1 MHSCPF
7 TMKSPNPGNFSSL
20 EDKVFLLLLVVISLA
35 FALILWP
42 FSGAVLWGVILA
54 VVFAPL
60 NRRLSKAMRQRRT
73 PAALATEMIIVV
85 MVILPLMMVGASLA
99 AEASGVYKRIESG
112 ELSVGRYFQKI
123 FEALPGWASHLLDRF
138 GVTNLGALQTRLAT
152 VLTKTGQFLIAQAIN
167 LGQNTVSFIISLGIM
182 LYLLFFLLRDGD
194 SLARRIRDAVPLR
207 AEHQNALINKFTT
220 VIRATVKGNVVIAA
234 IQGALGGLIFWI
246 LGIRA
251 ALLWAALMA
260 LLSLVPA
267 VGSALVW
274 LPVGIY
280 LLVSGSVLRGV
291 VLLAFGIFVIGLVDN
306 LLRPILV
313 GKDIQMPNYLV
324 LISTLGG
331 IAIFGANG
339 FVIGPLITAMFMAA
353 WNIFSPPK

>member
-1 MHSCPF
+1 
-7 TMKSPNPGNFSSL
+7 
-20 EDKVFLLLLVVISLA
+20 
-35 FALILWP
+35 
-42 FSGAVLWGVILA
+42 
-54 VVFAPL
+54 
-60 NRRLSKAMRQRRT
+60 
-73 PAALATEMIIVV
+73 
-85 MVILPLMMVGASLA
+85 
-99 AEASGVYKRIESG
+99 
-112 ELSVGRYFQKI
+112 
-123 FEALPGWASHLLDRF
+123 
-138 GVTNLGALQTRLAT
+138 
-152 VLTKTGQFLIAQAIN
+152 
-167 LGQNTVSFIISLGIM
+167 
-182 LYLLFFLLRDGD
+182 
-194 SLARRIRDAVPLR
+194 
-207 AEHQNALINKFTT
+207 
-220 VIRATVKGNVVIAA
+220 RATVKGNVVIAA